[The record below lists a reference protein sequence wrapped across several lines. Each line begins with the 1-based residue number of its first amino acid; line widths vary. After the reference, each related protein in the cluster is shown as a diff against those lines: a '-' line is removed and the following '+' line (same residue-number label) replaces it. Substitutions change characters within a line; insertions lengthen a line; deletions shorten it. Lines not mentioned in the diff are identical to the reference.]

1 MSSPDAATEVFLFGG
16 FLLDKRGGGLFRMG
30 EDGETAPVQV
40 GARALD
46 LLSALVARHGELVTK
61 QEIMNAVWPSSIV
74 EEVNLTVQ
82 VSTLR
87 RVLDHDRTVGSCIQT
102 IPGRG
107 YRLIVPVVHR
117 EGALWPSLTPMAVN
131 RKVAEPHAS
140 ASEWFH
146 DRPSIAVLAFQNF
159 SDDPDQEYFSNGIA
173 DDIITEL
180 SRDRSLIV
188 IARNSSFTYRGRSI
202 DLQQVGR
209 ELNVRYVVH
218 GSVRREAGRVRISAQ
233 LTDATSGNLVWAD
246 RYDRVLEHVFALQ
259 DEIAET
265 VAIAVRPAVGTAEQR
280 RVLRKPPENFNAWE
294 TYQLGLWHLLKFTR
308 TDNEHARLLFKK
320 AAELDPGFA
329 PAYVG
334 TSIAHLNDALAFG
347 LQPMREAAKLA
358 AADAR
363 RAVDL
368 DPNDSEAQSALGA
381 ALAVGGDLH
390 AALICAD
397 RALAINRN
405 SASGYWVRGASLV
418 YLARWE
424 EGRSVVLTSLRLNP
438 REAGSPQAASAL
450 IASYYFER
458 DYAAAIEM
466 AERYLADYPDYA
478 APRRLIAAAL
488 AQLGCREEAAQAL
501 EEAIRR
507 SPDVFELF
515 VRKRPPYYRQ
525 EDHELVLEGLR
536 LAGWRG

>member
-1 MSSPDAATEVFLFGG
+1 
-16 FLLDKRGGGLFRMG
+16 
-30 EDGETAPVQV
+30 
-40 GARALD
+40 
-46 LLSALVARHGELVTK
+46 
-61 QEIMNAVWPSSIV
+61 
-74 EEVNLTVQ
+74 
-82 VSTLR
+82 
-87 RVLDHDRTVGSCIQT
+87 
-102 IPGRG
+102 
-107 YRLIVPVVHR
+107 
-117 EGALWPSLTPMAVN
+117 
-131 RKVAEPHAS
+131 
-140 ASEWFH
+140 
-146 DRPSIAVLAFQNF
+146 
-159 SDDPDQEYFSNGIA
+159 
-173 DDIITEL
+173 
-180 SRDRSLIV
+180 
-188 IARNSSFTYRGRSI
+188 
-202 DLQQVGR
+202 
-209 ELNVRYVVH
+209 
-218 GSVRREAGRVRISAQ
+218 
-233 LTDATSGNLVWAD
+233 
-246 RYDRVLEHVFALQ
+246 
-259 DEIAET
+259 
-265 VAIAVRPAVGTAEQR
+265 
-280 RVLRKPPENFNAWE
+280 
-294 TYQLGLWHLLKFTR
+294 
-308 TDNEHARLLFKK
+308 
-320 AAELDPGFA
+320 
-329 PAYVG
+329 
-334 TSIAHLNDALAFG
+334 
-347 LQPMREAAKLA
+347 MREAAKLA

-390 AALICAD
+390 AALICAN